1 MDLYGFYTGKI
12 FDAHKFLG
20 CTLQGNGAVFRT
32 FAPAAERIAVIGEFN
47 GWNETEMKRICD
59 RNFWE
64 CEISGVKPGQM
75 YKYRIYQRDG
85 QWIDHCDPY
94 GYGMELRPNCAS
106 IVRDLRAYTFGD
118 QKWMN
123 NRSDCREKP
132 LNIYEIHAGSWR
144 TNKEDENG
152 WYTYTELADILI
164 PYLKEYGYN
173 YIELMPLSE
182 HPSDESWGYQSTGFF
197 APTSRYGTADQ
208 LKEMVDKLHQAEI
221 GVILDFV
228 PVHFAVDGYA
238 LANYDGTALYE
249 YPNQDVG
256 RSEWGSCN
264 FIHSRGEVRSFLQ
277 SCASYWME
285 EYHVDGLR
293 MDAISNMIYWQG
305 DKARGVNKNAVEFLQ
320 CMNQGLKERH
330 PGILLAAE
338 DSTSYGRVTKAVWEG
353 GLGFD
358 YKWDMGWM
366 NDTLDY
372 FRTDP
377 LFRGGA
383 YHKLTFS
390 MMYYP
395 EENYLLPLS
404 HDEVVH
410 GKATIV
416 QKMNGQYEEKFPQ
429 ARALYM
435 YMYAHPGKKLN
446 FMGNELGHL
455 REWDEKRELDWDML
469 KYPNHD
475 SFHRFIKDLNHLY
488 LEHPELWEWD
498 YKPEGFRWI
507 DCHQEERCIYA
518 IERSSQDKKLT
529 ALFNFSGVEQKNYSF
544 DAEEGVYEAILNSE
558 QDIYGGQIMEKKRWK
573 TEKGKLTVD
582 LPAFGAVFLEKTV
595 DNTQKKADKKGA
607 AETDVLSIKETDK

>member
-123 NRSDCREKP
+123 KRSDCREKP

-305 DKARGVNKNAVEFLQ
+305 DKARCE
-320 CMNQGLKERH
+320 
-330 PGILLAAE
+330 
-338 DSTSYGRVTKAVWEG
+338 
-353 GLGFD
+353 
-358 YKWDMGWM
+358 
-366 NDTLDY
+366 
-372 FRTDP
+372 
-377 LFRGGA
+377 
-383 YHKLTFS
+383 
-390 MMYYP
+390 
-395 EENYLLPLS
+395 
-404 HDEVVH
+404 
-410 GKATIV
+410 
-416 QKMNGQYEEKFPQ
+416 
-429 ARALYM
+429 
-435 YMYAHPGKKLN
+435 
-446 FMGNELGHL
+446 
-455 REWDEKRELDWDML
+455 
-469 KYPNHD
+469 
-475 SFHRFIKDLNHLY
+475 
-488 LEHPELWEWD
+488 
-498 YKPEGFRWI
+498 
-507 DCHQEERCIYA
+507 
-518 IERSSQDKKLT
+518 
-529 ALFNFSGVEQKNYSF
+529 
-544 DAEEGVYEAILNSE
+544 
-558 QDIYGGQIMEKKRWK
+558 
-573 TEKGKLTVD
+573 
-582 LPAFGAVFLEKTV
+582 
-595 DNTQKKADKKGA
+595 
-607 AETDVLSIKETDK
+607 

>member
-20 CTLQGNGAVFRT
+20 CTLQGDGAVFRT
-32 FAPAAERIAVIGEFN
+32 FAPAAERITVIGEFN
-47 GWNETEMKRICD
+47 GWNETEMNRVCD

-64 CEISGVKPGQM
+64 CKIAGVKPGQM
-75 YKYRIYQRDG
+75 YKYRIYRRDG

-106 IVRDLRAYTFGD
+106 IVRDLHAYTFGD
-118 QKWMN
+118 SQWMN
-123 NRSDCREKP
+123 KRSDCKEKP
-132 LNIYEIHAGSWR
+132 LNIYEIHAGSWK

-152 WYTYTELADILI
+152 WYSYTELADILI

-182 HPSDESWGYQSTGFF
+182 HPCDESWGYQSTGFF

-238 LANYDGTALYE
+238 LASYDGTALYE
-249 YPNQDVG
+249 YPHQDVG

-320 CMNQGLKERH
+320 YMNQGLKERY

-338 DSTSYGRVTKAVWEG
+338 DSTSYGGVTKAVKDG

-372 FRTDP
+372 FRCDP

-395 EENYLLPLS
+395 EETYLLPLS

-416 QKMNGQYEEKFPQ
+416 QKMNGQYEKKFPQ

-469 KYPNHD
+469 KYPVHD
-475 SFHRFIKDLNHLY
+475 SFHHFIRDLNRLY
-488 LEHPELWEWD
+488 LEHPELWKWD
-498 YKPEGFRWI
+498 YRPEGFRWI

-518 IERSSQDKKLT
+518 VERSSGDQKLT
-529 ALFNFSGVEQKNYSF
+529 ALFNFSGVEQKKYAF
-544 DAEEGVYEAILNSE
+544 DAEEGVYEAILDSE
-558 QDIYGGQIMEKKRWK
+558 QDIYGGQAMGKKCWETK
-573 TEKGKLTVD
+573 DGKLTVD
-582 LPAFGAVFLEKTV
+582 LPAFSAVFLVKT
-595 DNTQKKADKKGA
+595 ADKRKKNP
-607 AETDVLSIKETDK
+607 AEKYVQEKKTAGK

>member
-12 FDAHKFLG
+12 FDAHHFLG
-20 CTLQGNGAVFRT
+20 CHLQGNGAVFRT
-32 FAPAAERIAVIGEFN
+32 FAPAAAKISLIGEFN
-47 GWNETEMKRICD
+47 GWEETEMHQVSD

-64 CEISGVKPGQM
+64 CEVDGVEPGQM
-75 YKYRIYQRDG
+75 YKYRIYSRNG
-85 QWIDHCDPY
+85 QFIDHCDPY
-94 GYGMELRPNCAS
+94 GYGMELRPHNAS
-106 IVRDLRAYTFGD
+106 IVRALDTYAFQD
-118 QKWMN
+118 KEWMN
-123 NRSDCREKP
+123 RRTDCREQA
-132 LNIYEIHAGSWR
+132 LNIYEIHAGSWKR
-144 TNKEDENG
+144 NEEDENG
-152 WYTYTELADILI
+152 WYTYTELADLLI

-173 YIELMPLSE
+173 YIEVMPLSE

-208 LKEMVDKLHQAEI
+208 LKEMVDKLHQAGI

-238 LANYDGTALYE
+238 LANYDGTPLYE
-249 YPNQDVG
+249 YPHQDVG

-285 EYHVDGLR
+285 EYHIDGLR

-305 DKARGVNKNAVEFLQ
+305 DKNRGVNKNAVEFLQ
-320 CMNQGLKERH
+320 YMNQGLKERH

-338 DSTSYGRVTKAVWEG
+338 DSTAYGGVTKPVWKG

-377 LFRGGA
+377 LFRGGM

-390 MMYYP
+390 MMYFP
-395 EENYLLPLS
+395 EETYLLPLS

-410 GKATIV
+410 GKATIA
-416 QKMNGQYEEKFPQ
+416 QKMNGQYEVKFPQ

-446 FMGNELGHL
+446 FMGNELGML
-455 REWDEKRELDWDML
+455 REWDEKRELDWDIL
-469 KYPNHD
+469 EYPVHD
-475 SFHRFIKDLNHLY
+475 AFHRFMKDLNNLY
-488 LEHPELWEWD
+488 LKHPEFWQWD

-507 DCHQEERCIYA
+507 DCHQESRCIYA
-518 IERSSQDKKLT
+518 MERSSEKEKLI
-529 ALFNFSGVEQKNYSF
+529 ALFNFSGIAQEEYSF
-544 DAEEGVYEAILNSE
+544 EADEGVYEAVLDSE
-558 QDIYGGQIMEKKRWK
+558 QDIYGGELTEKRSWK
-573 TEKGKLTVD
+573 TEDGMLTVD
-582 LPAFGAVFLEKTV
+582 LPAFSAVYIRKVE
-595 DNTQKKADKKGA
+595 KKAKGH
-607 AETDVLSIKETDK
+607 

>member
-12 FDAHKFLG
+12 FDAHRFLG
-20 CTLQGNGAVFRT
+20 CILQGNGAVFRT
-32 FAPAAERIAVIGEFN
+32 FAPAAERITVIGEFN
-47 GWNETEMKRICD
+47 GWKEMEMQRICD

-64 CEISGVKPGQM
+64 CEIPEVKPGQM
-75 YKYRIYQRDG
+75 YKYRIYKRGG
-85 QWIDHCDPY
+85 QCVDHCDPY

-106 IVRDLRAYTFGD
+106 VVRDLRAYSFGD
-118 QKWMN
+118 KEWMDR
-123 NRSDCREKP
+123 RSDCREKP
-132 LNIYEIHAGSWR
+132 LNIYEMHAGSWK
-144 TNKEDENG
+144 TNKADENG

-173 YIELMPLSE
+173 YVEFMPLSE

-197 APTSRYGTADQ
+197 APTARYGTADQ

-238 LANYDGTALYE
+238 LAHYDGTALYE
-249 YPNQDVG
+249 YPHQDVG

-320 CMNQGLKERH
+320 YMNQGLKERH

-338 DSTSYGRVTKAVWEG
+338 DSTSYGKVTKAAWEG

-416 QKMNGQYEEKFPQ
+416 QKMNGQYENKFPQ
-429 ARALYM
+429 AKALYM

-469 KYPNHD
+469 KYPVHD
-475 SFHRFIKDLNHLY
+475 SFHRFIKDLNQLY
-488 LEHPELWEWD
+488 LEHPELWQWD

-518 IERSSQDKKLT
+518 MERSNGYKKMI
-529 ALFNFSGVEQKNYSF
+529 AVFNFSGVEQKAYSF
-544 DAEEGVYEAILNSE
+544 ESEDGVYEAALYSE
-558 QDIYGGQIMEKKRWK
+558 QDIYGG
-573 TEKGKLTVD
+573 TEMGKLRFETKKGNVTMD
-582 LPAFGAVFLEKTV
+582 LPAFSAVFLV
-595 DNTQKKADKKGA
+595 KAANEVKG
-607 AETDVLSIKETDK
+607 KG